1 MSAAGT
7 NINIEGTAE
16 RNRVRNAWYAAC
28 IETLLTLRQKFP
40 RAFARLNARIRRP
53 LKIGIHLDMQAAI
66 PDLDPVG
73 LSRALRL
80 YVSDLRYH
88 RACTEG
94 AVRID
99 LDGNACGTVSAA
111 EAENSKR
118 SLQVIEARLARRR
131 EQRAACCNPAPT
143 IAPEKPKRLTPADL
157 RAAAAN
163 RKVNG
168 AAP

>member
-99 LDGNACGTVSAA
+99 LDGNACGTVSRLKLRILSARCKSLRPGWRDGENNALPAA
-111 EAENSKR
+111 IPHR
-118 SLQVIEARLARRR
+118 Q
-131 EQRAACCNPAPT
+131 
-143 IAPEKPKRLTPADL
+143 
-157 RAAAAN
+157 
-163 RKVNG
+163 
-168 AAP
+168 

>member
-1 MSAAGT
+1 MSIAST
-7 NINIEGTAE
+7 NTNIEGTAE
-16 RNRVRNAWYAAC
+16 RNRVRNAWYAAR
-28 IETLLTLRQKFP
+28 IDTLLTLRQKFP

-53 LKIGIHLDMQAAI
+53 LKVGIHLDIRAAI
-66 PDLDPVG
+66 PDLA
-73 LSRALRL
+73 LSRALRF

-94 AVRID
+94 APRID
-99 LDGNACGTVSAA
+99 LDGNGCGTVSAA
-111 EAENSKR
+111 EAENSRR
-118 SLQVIEARLARRR
+118 SLQGIEAKLARRR

-143 IAPEKPKRLTPADL
+143 IAPEKTKRLTLDDL

-168 AAP
+168 ALL